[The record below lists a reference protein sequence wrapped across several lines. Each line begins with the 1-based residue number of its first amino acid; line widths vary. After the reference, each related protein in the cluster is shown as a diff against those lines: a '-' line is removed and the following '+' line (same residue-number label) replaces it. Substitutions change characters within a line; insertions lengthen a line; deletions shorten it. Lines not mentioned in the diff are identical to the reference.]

1 MKQLSLVPEDMGILL
16 MCELQRLRAE
26 QGDGRG
32 KDGSRAG
39 LLGLAD
45 WLASKG
51 SPHLNHFHLS

>member
-45 WLASKG
+45 
-51 SPHLNHFHLS
+51 